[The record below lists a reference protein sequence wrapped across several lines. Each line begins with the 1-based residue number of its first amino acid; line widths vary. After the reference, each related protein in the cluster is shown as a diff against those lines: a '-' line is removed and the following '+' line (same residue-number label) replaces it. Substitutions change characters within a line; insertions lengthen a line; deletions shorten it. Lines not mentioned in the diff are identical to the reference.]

1 MAVGTDQLIQ
11 KQIREEARRLLESG
25 EVELVIGFRQ
35 GTLPLRAA
43 PAFIH
48 AASDAE
54 GLIWGP
60 FCENNLARYLVG
72 LQGRKVAIVAKGCD
86 TRAILALMVEHQVE
100 RDQVVIIG
108 VPCRGMVDRRV
119 VARCAPGEVLAT
131 RWSEE
136 TITVEG
142 EGFTRRLRRKDVLYP
157 SCAVCTYP
165 NPVIHDYLV
174 SEPVTVWSDDVYAQI
189 VAFEEKPPTERWAYF
204 EAETSRCIRCYAC
217 REACPLC
224 YCEEC
229 FVDHTTPCW
238 IESGVTPGGLQG
250 WHIGR
255 AYHLAGRCVSCGACQ
270 RACPMEI
277 NLVYLTGKLNKDVWE
292 LYGFEAGMSPEELP
306 PLATFRPEDA
316 EGPGSVLGR

>member
-1 MAVGTDQLIQ
+1 MAESTEQRIQ
-11 KQIREEARRLLESG
+11 ERIRQEAQWLLKSG
-25 EVELVIGFRQ
+25 DVELVIGFER

-43 PAFIH
+43 PVFIRDV
-48 AASDAE
+48 ADVE
-54 GLIWGP
+54 RLIWGP
-60 FCENNLARYLVG
+60 FCENSLARYLVG
-72 LQGRKVAIVAKGCD
+72 LKGRKAAIVAKGCD
-86 TRAILALMVEHQVE
+86 TRAIVALMVEHQVE
-100 RDQVVIIG
+100 REQVVIIG
-108 VPCRGMVDRRV
+108 VPCRGMVDWRV
-119 VARCAPGEVLAT
+119 VARRAPGEVLAA
-131 RWSEE
+131 RWTDE

-142 EGFTRRLRRKDVLYP
+142 EGFTKRLRRQELLYP
-157 SCAVCTYP
+157 SCAACTHP
-165 NPVIHDYLV
+165 NPVIHDALV
-174 SEPVTVWSDDVYAQI
+174 GESVAVWSDDAYAQI
-189 VAFEEKPPTERWAYF
+189 AAFEEKSPAERWAYF

-229 FVDHTTPCW
+229 FVDHTTPRW

-277 NLVYLTGKLNKDVWE
+277 DLVYLTGKLNKDVQE

-306 PLATFRPEDA
+306 PLATFAPDDRE
-316 EGPGSVLGR
+316 LLRK

>member
-1 MAVGTDQLIQ
+1 MAVSTDQRIQ

-35 GTLPLRAA
+35 GTLPLRTA

-48 AASDAE
+48 EAAEAE

-60 FCENNLARYLVG
+60 FCENNLAGDLVG
-72 LQGRKVAIVAKGCD
+72 LDGQKVAIVAKGCD
-86 TRAILALMVEHQVE
+86 TRAILALMIEHQVE

-119 VARCAPGEVLAT
+119 VARCVPGEVLAA
-131 RWSEE
+131 RWTEE
-136 TITVEG
+136 TITIEG
-142 EGFTRRLRRKDVLYP
+142 EGVTRRLGRQEVLYP
-157 SCAVCTYP
+157 SCAACTYP
-165 NPVIHDYLV
+165 NPVIHDCLV
-174 SEPVTVWSDDVYAQI
+174 GEPVAVWSDDAYSQTVT
-189 VAFEEKPPTERWAYF
+189 FEEKPPAERWAYF

-229 FVDHTTPCW
+229 FVDHTMPRW
-238 IESGVTPGGLQG
+238 IESGVTSGGLQG

-277 NLVYLTGKLNKDVWE
+277 DLVYLTGKLSKDVWE
-292 LYGFEAGMSPEELP
+292 LYGFEAGLNPEELP

-316 EGPGSVLGR
+316 